1 MVGVYVRVRNGVERL
16 VRRLAQESDGLTII
30 EYVVFAAFVIVGL
43 AAVAFAFKDPLQQWM
58 GDTMCSIMQGQD
70 KAYNITTGKCS

>member
-1 MVGVYVRVRNGVERL
+1 MVGIYVRVRNGFERL
-16 VRRLAQESDGLTII
+16 VRRVSQEDGLTII

-58 GDTMCSIMQGQD
+58 GDTMCSIMAGQD
-70 KAYNITTGKCS
+70 KAYNITTGKCA